1 MLEIKAVK
9 VSEWFGQA
17 QALAREH
24 WQETEAGFSDVPPDL
39 DLDVY
44 RAMEDAGNAVA
55 FAAFSDGLL
64 VGYVSGFVVRHTHY
78 AFLVGQH
85 DLLFVLPQ
93 YRKGRL
99 GLRLMSAFEAAV
111 REKGARCVLYHA
123 KPDSVF
129 ARLLQRQRARVEECV
144 FFKEV

>member
-39 DLDVY
+39 DLSVY
-44 RAMEDAGNAVA
+44 RALEDAGQAVA
-55 FAAFSDGLL
+55 FAAFSDGLP
-64 VGYVSGFVVRHTHY
+64 V
-78 AFLVGQH
+78 
-85 DLLFVLPQ
+85 
-93 YRKGRL
+93 
-99 GLRLMSAFEAAV
+99 EAAAQ
-111 REKGARCVLYHA
+111 EKGVGCVLYHA

-144 FFKEV
+144 FLKEV

>member
-1 MLEIKAVK
+1 MLEIKAVR

-64 VGYVSGFVVRHTHY
+64 AGYVSGFVVRHTHY

-85 DLLFVLPQ
+85 DLLFVLP
-93 YRKGRL
+93 
-99 GLRLMSAFEAAV
+99 LMAAFEAAAK
-111 REKGARCVLYHA
+111 EKGAGCVLYHA

>member
-24 WQETEAGFSDVPPDL
+24 WQETEAGFSDVPPVL

-44 RAMEDAGNAVA
+44 RALEDSGAAVA

-64 VGYVSGFVVRHTHY
+64 VGYVSGFVVRHGHY
-78 AFLVGQH
+78 PFLVGQH

-93 YRKGRL
+93 FRKGRT
-99 GLRLMSAFEAAV
+99 GLRLMAAA
-111 REKGARCVLYHA
+111 EGLGA
-123 KPDSVF
+123 
-129 ARLLQRQRARVEECV
+129 
-144 FFKEV
+144 

>member
-1 MLEIKAVK
+1 MLEIKAVR
-9 VSEWFGQA
+9 VSEWFAQA

-55 FAAFSDGLL
+55 FAAFFRRPVGRVCVGLCCPARAL
-64 VGYVSGFVVRHTHY
+64 SV
-78 AFLVGQH
+78 LVGQH

-93 YRKGRL
+93 FRKG
-99 GLRLMSAFEAAV
+99 SH
-111 REKGARCVLYHA
+111 GACA
-123 KPDSVF
+123 
-129 ARLLQRQRARVEECV
+129 
-144 FFKEV
+144 

>member
-39 DLDVY
+39 DLSVY
-44 RAMEDAGNAVA
+44 RALEDAGQAVA
-55 FAAFSDGLL
+55 FAAFSDGLP
-64 VGYVSGFVVRHTHY
+64 VGYVSGFVVRHGHY
-78 AFLVGQH
+78 PFLVGQH
-85 DLLFVLPQ
+85 DLLFVSPAF
-93 YRKGRL
+93 RKGRL
-99 GLRLMSAFEAAV
+99 GLRLMAAFEAAAK
-111 REKGARCVLYHA
+111 EKGVGCVLYHA

-144 FFKEV
+144 FLKEV

>member
-1 MLEIKAVK
+1 MLEIKAVR

-24 WQETEAGFSDVPPDL
+24 WQETEAGFSGVPPDL

-64 VGYVSGFVVRHTHY
+64 AGYVSGFVVRHTHY

-93 YRKGRL
+93 FRKGRT
-99 GLRLMSAFEAAV
+99 GLRLMAAFEAAAK
-111 REKGARCVLYHA
+111 EKGAGCVLYHA